1 MKQKGFLGVLLV
13 AFSLVL
19 FSGCQKAA
27 EDTNRAVAVPSPT
40 TETVDT
46 AAIETE
52 LLRIEHDWPRAIK
65 EKDVE
70 AVKRVEADDGVF
82 VYPDGTIGTKATDVQ
97 DMERGA
103 LSADSWEVTDLKVNV
118 LNKDA
123 AVVSGRSVVKNGKY
137 KTPEGKSIDI
147 SGQYRFIDTFA
158 RRNGEWKLVAGA
170 STPIRQP
177 GPTPSATVKASPA
190 AAASPAMR
198 ASPAAASPAMTASP
212 ATKAPQK
219 LPSATKVP
227 PVVKATP

>member
-1 MKQKGFLGVLLV
+1 MKQKGFWGGLLL
-13 AFSLVL
+13 AFSLVV

-27 EDTNRAVAVPSPT
+27 EETNRAAAAPSPA
-40 TETVDT
+40 TETIDT

-52 LLRIEHDWPRAIK
+52 LLRIENDWPRAFK

-82 VYPDGTIGTKATDVQ
+82 IYPDGTIGDKATDVQ

-147 SGQYRFIDTFA
+147 SGQYRFVDTFV
-158 RRNGEWKLVAGA
+158 RRNGEWKLVAGV
-170 STPIRQP
+170 STPIREP
-177 GPTPSATVKASPA
+177 GPTASPTVKASPA
-190 AAASPAMR
+190 AAASPAVR
-198 ASPAAASPAMTASP
+198 ASPAMTAAP
-212 ATKAPQK
+212 ATKPPQK

>member
-1 MKQKGFLGVLLV
+1 MKQKGFLSGLLL

-19 FSGCQKAA
+19 FSACQKAA
-27 EDTNRAVAVPSPT
+27 EDTNRAAAAPSPT
-40 TETVDT
+40 TETIDT

-52 LLRIEHDWPRAIK
+52 LLRIENDWPRAIK

-82 VYPDGTIGTKATDVQ
+82 IYPDGTIGDKATDVH
-97 DMERGA
+97 DIERGA

-118 LNKDA
+118 LSKDA

-170 STPIRQP
+170 STPIRET
-177 GPTPSATVKASPA
+177 GPTASPTVKASPV
-190 AAASPAMR
+190 AAASPAMK
-198 ASPAAASPAMTASP
+198 ASPAMTASP
-212 ATKAPQK
+212 ATKPPQK

>member
-1 MKQKGFLGVLLV
+1 MKQKGFLGVLPV

-27 EDTNRAVAVPSPT
+27 EETNRAAAAPSPT
-40 TETVDT
+40 TETIDT
-46 AAIETE
+46 ATIETE
-52 LLRIEHDWPRAIK
+52 LLRIENDWPRAIK
-65 EKDVE
+65 EKDFE

-82 VYPDGTIGTKATDVQ
+82 VYPDGTIGGKATDVQ

-170 STPIRQP
+170 STPIREP
-177 GPTPSATVKASPA
+177 GPTASPTVKASA
-190 AAASPAMR
+190 A
-198 ASPAAASPAMTASP
+198 AAASPAMTASP

>member
-52 LLRIEHDWPRAIK
+52 LLRIENDWPRAIK

-82 VYPDGTIGTKATDVQ
+82 VYPDGTIVTKATDVQ

-147 SGQYRFIDTFA
+147 SGQYRFLDTFA

-170 STPIRQP
+170 STPIREP
-177 GPTPSATVKASPA
+177 GPTASPTVKASPA

-198 ASPAAASPAMTASP
+198 ASPAMTASP
-212 ATKAPQK
+212 VTKPPQK
-219 LPSATKVP
+219 LPSATKAP